1 MKVLLRTAD
10 ELECLVD
17 VPKFTPEIRRPIIKE
32 VRIKDTVG
40 YTVTHIRIYFYHATR
55 LVDDMPIYKEVLG

>member
-17 VPKFTPEIRRPIIKE
+17 VPKFTPEVRRPIIKE
-32 VRIKDTVG
+32 MRYGETVSH
-40 YTVTHIRIYFYHATR
+40 TVTHIRIYFYHATR
-55 LVDDMPIYKEVLG
+55 LVDDMPIYREVLE